1 MSNIFVISAPSGA
14 GKSTLINELLA
25 RDPTLVKSLSITTR
39 PIREGEVDG
48 FDYIFTTEADFRNR
62 LASGE
67 FIEYANVHGNWY
79 GTSRASLSQ
88 QISKDCDVL
97 LEIDVQ
103 GAAIIRELF
112 PESVSIFVLPPDRE
126 TLRMRLE
133 NRQTDS
139 IDVIER
145 RLKAASDEITR
156 AVEYQYAIIND
167 ELYRCVGDLQAI
179 IQAAR
184 MKGMKN
190 SILETFGKI

>member
-1 MSNIFVISAPSGA
+1 
-14 GKSTLINELLA
+14 
-25 RDPTLVKSLSITTR
+25 
-39 PIREGEVDG
+39 
-48 FDYIFTTEADFRNR
+48 
-62 LASGE
+62 
-67 FIEYANVHGNWY
+67 
-79 GTSRASLSQ
+79 
-88 QISKDCDVL
+88 

-126 TLRMRLE
+126 ALRMRLE
-133 NRQTDS
+133 NRHTDS
-139 IDVIER
+139 RDVIER
-145 RLKAASDEITR
+145 RLKAASNEIAR

>member
-25 RDPTLVKSLSITTR
+25 RDSALVKSLSITTR

-112 PESVSIFVLPPDRE
+112 PDSVSIFVLPPDRE

-139 IDVIER
+139 RNVIER

-156 AVEYQYAIIND
+156 AGEYQYAIIND

>member
-25 RDPTLVKSLSITTR
+25 KDSALVKSLSITTR

-79 GTSRASLSQ
+79 GTSKVLLNQ

-112 PESVSIFVLPPDRE
+112 PESVSVFVLPPNKE
-126 TLRMRLE
+126 ILRTRLE

-139 IDVIER
+139 RDVIER
-145 RLKAASDEITR
+145 RLKAASDEI
-156 AVEYQYAIIND
+156 AKAGEYQYAIIND
-167 ELYRCVGDLQAI
+167 ELYRCVGDLRAV

-184 MKGMKN
+184 IKGMKN
-190 SILETFGKI
+190 SILETFKKI

>member
-48 FDYIFTTEADFRNR
+48 FDYIFTTEAEFRNR

-79 GTSRASLSQ
+79 GTSRVSLSQ
-88 QISKDCDVL
+88 QISKGCDVL

-103 GAAIIRELF
+103 GAAVIRELF
-112 PESVSIFVLPPDRE
+112 PESVSIFVLPPNKE
-126 TLRMRLE
+126 TLRIRLE

-139 IDVIER
+139 RDVIER

-156 AVEYQYAIIND
+156 AGEYQYAIIND
-167 ELYRCVGDLQAI
+167 ELYRCVRDLQAI

-184 MKGMKN
+184 IKVMKN